1 MFVLSSEGDHIKP
14 FSLALGTFQLMRLLL
29 MSLLSSYDIFKIGPS
44 VSHVNRL
51 RGCIFSH
58 VRPSYERAVS
68 DLDRPMNISL
78 WA

>member
-14 FSLALGTFQLMRLLL
+14 FSLALGIFKLMHLLL
-29 MSLLSSYDIFKIGPS
+29 MSLFSYYDIFKIGPS

-51 RGCIFSH
+51 RGRIFSR

-68 DLDRPMNISL
+68 DLDRSMNIFL